1 MVHFIVKRSEGILQ
15 RIESFSLETADR
27 RLAEAL
33 LLFSERN
40 GHETEAGSVEMIA
53 FTHELLA
60 QYVSTTREHVTL
72 LMNQFRHE
80 GYLRYSRKGIVLR
93 PEMLRE
99 WLKRSLPLAA

>member
-1 MVHFIVKRSEGILQ
+1 VQRSEGFLR
-15 RIESFSLETADR
+15 RIQSFSLGTTDR

-33 LLFSERN
+33 LHFSERI
-40 GHETEAGSVEMIA
+40 GHETEVGSVEMIA

-60 QYVSTTREHVTL
+60 QYISTTREQVTL

-80 GYLRYSRKGIVLR
+80 GYVRYSRKGIVLR

-99 WLKRSLPLAA
+99 WLRRSLPLAA